1 MPAAKRAATT
11 IPANIG
17 RRCEVPRLRIAI
29 TGGTGFVGAHL
40 IEAALAAGHD
50 IAALARREQSPRDG
64 VTWIAGSLE
73 DRDPLRR
80 LATGADAVIHV
91 AGVLNAPTRDG
102 FEAGNVTG
110 TLAMLAAATAGG
122 VHRFVHVSSLAARE
136 PQLSLYGGSKARSE
150 ELVETSGLDWVIVR
164 PPAVYGP
171 GDRETL
177 ELFKMART
185 GVMLMPPPGRFSLLH
200 VDDLARLLLAL
211 VDPAAPSKVRF
222 EPDDGRP
229 NGWSH
234 KEFAAALG
242 AAVGKKP
249 LVISAPEAALRLAAR
264 ADRLVRGDK
273 ARLTLDRA
281 AYFAHRDWV
290 VDPAAAPP
298 ADIWSPAIPTAAGL
312 TDTARWYADQRWL

>member
-1 MPAAKRAATT
+1 M
-11 IPANIG
+11 
-17 RRCEVPRLRIAI
+17 RIAI

-40 IEAALAAGHD
+40 IEAALAAGHEV
-50 IAALARREQSPRDG
+50 AALTRRDQAPRAG
-64 VTWIAGSLE
+64 VTWVAGSLE

-80 LATGADAVIHV
+80 LATGADAIIHV
-91 AGVLNAPTRDG
+91 AGVLNAPTRDA
-102 FEAGNVTG
+102 FDQGNATG

-122 VHRFVHVSSLAARE
+122 VPRFVHVSSLAARE
-136 PQLSLYGGSKARSE
+136 PGLSMYGASKAKGE
-150 ELVETSGLDWVIVR
+150 ALVETSGLDWVIVR

-185 GVMLMPPPGRFSLLH
+185 GLMLMPPPGRFSLLH
-200 VDDLARLLLAL
+200 VDDLAALLIAL
-211 VDPAAPSKVRF
+211 VDEAVPAKVMF
-222 EPDDGRP
+222 EPDDGRAG
-229 NGWSH
+229 GWTH

-242 AAVGKKP
+242 QAVGRRP

-290 VDPAAAPP
+290 VDPASAPP
-298 ADIWSPAIPTAAGL
+298 PGLWGPSIPTAAGL
-312 TDTARWYADQRWL
+312 VDTARWYSAQGWL